1 MNRIA
6 PLGLAAALT
15 AVLLASCGPTTAGPA
30 ASGTPAAAPS
40 PSAGPFAAPSPAPS
54 AAATP
59 PGGDQVTDPGA
70 PTATADGTETRPG
83 LGGVPDPAALPIPAT
98 PRTTPN
104 LGDASFIQP
113 VATLGRLPDSPVISG
128 EGFSGA
134 KVDLIQHIFGIERT
148 IGQTDAET
156 IEAILGFQERNGLE
170 PTGDVGRETWS
181 ALFPDVSWEIDRYR
195 TAPVLPV
202 DAPAEAR
209 IEQMIRYIRTE
220 ALGARYVWGA
230 AGPREYGYDCSGLM
244 LQAMY
249 SAGIDPQPINV
260 VDHQRPPRPR
270 RRGPARRPG
279 LLRPHRPPRPDHP
292 CRPLPRQRLRARGDP
307 HPRRQPG
314 PLLRGLPRRLLRDPP
329 GRCARRRLTS
339 PDADGTVSRRPRRG
353 VRTSACAPPAH
364 RRRRTRPGRSSR

>member
-83 LGGVPDPAALPIPAT
+83 LGGVPDPAALPGPAT

-260 VDHQRPPRPR
+260 VDHQRPRYPTAQKMYAYEGFRHVPVDEV
-270 RRGPARRPG
+270 RRGDLVFYGPTD
-279 LLRPHRPPRPDHP
+279 RPDRITHVALFLGNGYVLEAIP
-292 CRPLPRQRLRARGDP
+292 TRGVSQD
-307 HPRRQPG
+307 RFYEAY
-314 PLLRGLPRRLLRDPP
+314 RGGSYEIR
-329 GRCARRRLTS
+329 
-339 PDADGTVSRRPRRG
+339 PDA
-353 VRTSACAPPAH
+353 VRVV
-364 RRRRTRPGRSSR
+364 G